1 MPLDVLAAT
10 FGGGYRCARWSP
22 SLVDMGDLPQ
32 CVALDHPKEY
42 RCLMSSDEEE
52 LTNEQ
57 AELMALCEQLWLLE
71 KENR

>member
-1 MPLDVLAAT
+1 
-10 FGGGYRCARWSP
+10 
-22 SLVDMGDLPQ
+22 
-32 CVALDHPKEY
+32 
-42 RCLMSSDEEE
+42 MSSDEEE

>member
-1 MPLDVLAAT
+1 MCWPLRLVLRIAVRD
-10 FGGGYRCARWSP
+10 GCP
-22 SLVDMGDLPQ
+22 SLVGMGDLSQ

-42 RCLMSSDEEE
+42 PCPMSSDEEE